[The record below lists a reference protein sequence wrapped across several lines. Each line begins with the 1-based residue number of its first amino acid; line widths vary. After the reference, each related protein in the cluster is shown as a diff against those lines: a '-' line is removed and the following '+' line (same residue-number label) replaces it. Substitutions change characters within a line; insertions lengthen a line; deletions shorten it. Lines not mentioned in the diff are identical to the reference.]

1 MSGRWGERGPGKRWH
16 REFRGGG
23 YRITIPRQIVLQVL
37 DESKKH
43 LSAEDIFLKVHQIY
57 PTIGLTTVYRT
68 LELLDKLKIIYRLE
82 SGDGQSRYELSK
94 NSELHYHHHLICLD
108 CGTIS
113 EFKDDLLEEVEA
125 KIEASEDFEVVDHT
139 LKFYGYCAKCK
150 SKK

>member
-1 MSGRWGERGPGKRWH
+1 MTNKTVIANIQ
-16 REFRGGG
+16 RELVEND
-23 YRITIPRQIVLQVL
+23 YRLTPQREVVVQVL
-37 DESKKH
+37 LDNTDKH
-43 LSAEDIFLKVHQIY
+43 LRAEDIFMYAKKIA
-57 PTIGLTTVYRT
+57 PDIGLATVYRT